1 MGAREGGLRGKQTRN
16 HFEAVRERRGNAFL
30 ASRFAEIQLQML
42 LGEEIPHIRPGK
54 SNSDLL

>member
-16 HFEAVRERRGNAFL
+16 HFEAVREHRGNAFL

-42 LGEEIPHIRPGK
+42 LGEEIHT
-54 SNSDLL
+54 